1 MKLTRILAFDFD
13 LCVCDGEGFFEL
25 FIQLLEIYE
34 LSRLQNKTVDQM
46 LGGFNETVERTYK
59 LLASECASA
68 SKAGNL
74 ALFRPGIEN
83 VFRVA
88 QQMKKQGLIQYII
101 FYSNNSCPEFLSF
114 VELVIRLTFPA
125 IFSPRK
131 PVVELVFTANTSS
144 RMRVE
149 YAPTNQPNAREK
161 TKKGV
166 LACLEDL
173 DLPVTEPSELLFFED
188 TPFKG
193 LGDSLRLVPE
203 YHALHTPK
211 QIHEVFFNTLEKSG
225 FFANG
230 SLARKWIPIRG
241 TINNSLMKQN
251 SKYFMDWLRNRI
263 FQSSSPFL
271 IEKEKK
277 ICSEMVAEIYKFCQV
292 TASPASPVS
301 PANTI
306 KLVDSVE
313 IKKRNKR
320 AKKNIS

>member
-1 MKLTRILAFDFD
+1 MIVHDRAGTMKLTRILAFDFD

-34 LSRLQNKTVDQM
+34 LTRLQSKT
-46 LGGFNETVERTYK
+46 LGGFSETIERTYK

-68 SKAGNL
+68 TKAGNL

-88 QQMKKQGLIQYII
+88 QQMKKQGLIQYIL

-114 VELVIRLTFPA
+114 VELVIRLTFPVF
-125 IFSPRK
+125 FSPRK
-131 PVVELVFTANTSS
+131 PVVELVFTANSSS

-149 YAPTNQPNAREK
+149 YAPANQPNAREK

-166 LACLEDL
+166 LTCLEDL
-173 DLPVTEPSELLFFED
+173 DLPVTEPSELLFFD
-188 TPFKG
+188 DMTFKG

-203 YHALHTPK
+203 YHALHTAK
-211 QIHEVFFNTLEKSG
+211 QIYEVFLNTFEKSG
-225 FFANG
+225 FFVNG
-230 SLARKWIPIRG
+230 SLARKWIPLG
-241 TINNSLMKQN
+241 FNHSLMKLNRN
-251 SKYFMDWLRNRI
+251 SDLLRNRV
-263 FQSSSPFL
+263 FQPSSQYL

-277 ICSEMVAEIYKFCQV
+277 ICSEIVAEIYKFCLV
-292 TASPASPVS
+292 SSVSPVS
-301 PANTI
+301 PVSPVALI
-306 KLVDSVE
+306 EK
-313 IKKRNKR
+313 KKRKKR